1 MVSSIR
7 FLQNAIRQLENLNQ
21 QLTDELHSNSAREKE
36 ISEKIAKNNSMIL
49 DYKFRIS
56 QK

>member
-1 MVSSIR
+1 MTSSMHV
-7 FLQNAIRQLENLNQ
+7 LQNAIHQLENLNQ
-21 QLTDELHSNSAREKE
+21 QLTDELNSNSSREKE

>member
-1 MVSSIR
+1 MTSSIHI
-7 FLQNAIRQLENLNQ
+7 LQNAIYQLENLNY
-21 QLTDELHSNSAREKE
+21 QLTNDLHSNPSREKE

>member
-1 MVSSIR
+1 MTSNMHV
-7 FLQNAIRQLENLNQ
+7 LQNAIHQLENLNQ
-21 QLTDELHSNSAREKE
+21 QLTDELNSNSSREKE

>member
-7 FLQNAIRQLENLNQ
+7 ILQNAIHQLENLNQ
-21 QLTDELHSNSAREKE
+21 QLTDELNSNPSRKKE

>member
-1 MVSSIR
+1 MVSSTVT
-7 FLQNAIRQLENLNQ
+7 LQNAIHQLENLNQ
-21 QLTDELHSNSAREKE
+21 QLTDELHSNSSKEKE

>member
-1 MVSSIR
+1 MVSSIHI
-7 FLQNAIRQLENLNQ
+7 LQNAIHQLENLNQ
-21 QLTDELHSNSAREKE
+21 QLTDELHSNSSREKE

>member
-1 MVSSIR
+1 MVSSIHI
-7 FLQNAIRQLENLNQ
+7 LQNAIHQLESLNQ
-21 QLTDELHSNSAREKE
+21 QLTDELKSNSSREKE

>member
-1 MVSSIR
+1 MTSSMHV
-7 FLQNAIRQLENLNQ
+7 LQNAIHQLESLNQ
-21 QLTDELHSNSAREKE
+21 QLTDELKSNSSREKE

>member
-1 MVSSIR
+1 MVSSIHV
-7 FLQNAIRQLENLNQ
+7 LQNAIHHLEKLNR
-21 QLTDELHSNSAREKE
+21 QLTDELLSNSSREKE

>member
-7 FLQNAIRQLENLNQ
+7 IFQNAIHQLENLNQ
-21 QLTDELHSNSAREKE
+21 QLTDELYSNSAREKE

>member
-1 MVSSIR
+1 MANNIHV
-7 FLQNAIRQLENLNQ
+7 LQNAIHQLENLNK
-21 QLTDELHSNSAREKE
+21 QLTDELHSNSFSEKE
-36 ISEKIAKNNSMIL
+36 ISRKIAKNNSMIL